1 MKKIILF
8 LAAIITLMLL
18 DSCNKTTQPA
28 ATVIIPAAEYTD
40 QAKKLVIMES
50 DQNPGIKSVEF
61 TESGRYIVCQQVFPD
76 ETGPLAVKADNVQVQ
91 YIHGTYTVNNNIYT
105 LDGYGTITI
114 TGNQI
119 NIQTAE
125 DTIVV
130 NYTEAEKYPANDFYT
145 TIARAW
151 KVDKTDVSVR
161 FDDGKAVGVVKDGCD
176 IPSLLKELEE
186 KANVNLRHEEFEG
199 YVVSEI
205 NVTLSKT
212 IAVVFTGRTPIA
224 GPITLSEDGALS
236 YTLDGSSGVAIFSGK
251 ADGQVNLS
259 PGLGSNQIM
268 LTLNTEVT
276 SKSGKTYTGKV
287 SLVLSPK
294 E

>member
-8 LAAIITLMLL
+8 LAAIITLVLL
-18 DSCNKTTQPA
+18 NSCNKTTQPA
-28 ATVIIPAAEYTD
+28 ATVNIPAAEYTD
-40 QAKKLVIMES
+40 QAKKLVIMDS
-50 DQNPGIKSVEF
+50 DQNPGLKSVEF
-61 TESGRYIVCQQVFPD
+61 TESGRYIICQQVFK
-76 ETGPLAVKADNVQVQ
+76 TGPLAVKADNVHVQ

-105 LDGYGTITI
+105 LDGFGTITV

-119 NIQTAE
+119 NIQTTE

-224 GPITLSEDGALS
+224 GPITLSGDGALS

-294 E
+294 N

>member
-8 LAAIITLMLL
+8 LAAIITLVLL

-28 ATVIIPAAEYTD
+28 ATVIIPAAEYTA

-50 DQNPGIKSVEF
+50 DQNPGLKSIEF
-61 TESGRYIVCQQVFPD
+61 TESGRYIICHQVF
-76 ETGPLAVKADNVQVQ
+76 ETGPLTVKADNVQVQ
-91 YIHGTYTVNNNIYT
+91 YIHGTYTVNDNIYT
-105 LDGYGTITI
+105 LNGFGTVTI

-119 NIQTAE
+119 NIHTSE

-186 KANVNLRHEEFEG
+186 KANVNLKHEEFEG

-212 IAVVFTGRTPIA
+212 IEVVFTGRKPVA
-224 GPITLSEDGALS
+224 GPITLSEDGTLS
-236 YTLDGSSGVAIFSGK
+236 YTLDGTSGVTIFSGK

-294 E
+294 N